1 MSSIKLGKRVI
12 DNNSDPY
19 IIAEVGVNHEGSFEQ
34 AVDLINLAKEG
45 GADAVKFQ
53 SYKAETLASIDSPA
67 YWDTEEEKTTSQFNL
82 FKKYDKFNSNDYASL
97 AKHCKKIDIDF
108 VSTPFDEES
117 VEYLDKLVPYYK
129 IASADINCIPL
140 LRIVGNKK
148 KPVIISTGCA
158 NIDEIKL
165 AKKILQ
171 DAGAPNVI
179 ILHCILNYPTSVEN
193 ANLSMITDL
202 KKTFKDNIIGYSD
215 HTRPDE
221 GMITLS
227 TAYLLG
233 AVIIEKH
240 FTNNKGLSGN
250 DHYHSMDIDDLK
262 VFRKSSYKIRQLKG
276 SILTKRPIKEEEKS
290 RVNARRS
297 IFLKNNLKAGDI
309 IKEEDITFLRPG
321 FGITVDNWDKIIG
334 KKINLDSKSGYMLK
348 WSDINDKK

>member
-1 MSSIKLGKRVI
+1 MNSIKLGKRVI
-12 DNNSDPY
+12 DNNSEPY

-34 AVDLINLAKEG
+34 ALELINLAKEG

-53 SYKAETLASIDSPA
+53 SYKAETLASKNSPA

-82 FKKYDKFNSNDYASL
+82 FKKYDNFNFDDYESL
-97 AKHCKKIDIDF
+97 AKHCRKIDIDF
-108 VSTPFDEES
+108 VSTPFDKES

-140 LRIVGNKK
+140 LRLVGNKK

-158 NIDEIKL
+158 SIDEIKL
-165 AKKILQ
+165 AKKTLQ

-179 ILHCILNYPTSVEN
+179 ILHCILNYPTNIKN

-202 KKTFKDNIIGYSD
+202 KQTFTENIIGYSD
-215 HTRPDE
+215 HTHPDE
-221 GMITLS
+221 GMTTLS
-227 TAYLLG
+227 AAYLLG

-240 FTNNKGLSGN
+240 FTNNKKLPGN

-262 VFRKSSYKIRQLKG
+262 IFRKSSNKIKQLKG
-276 SILTKRPIKEEEKS
+276 SIFTKQPIKEEEKS
-290 RVNARRS
+290 RTNARRS
-297 IFLKNNLKAGDI
+297 IFLKSNLNAGDI

-321 FGITVDNWDKIIG
+321 FGITVDNWDKIVG
-334 KKINLDSKSGYMLK
+334 KKINSDSKSGYMLK
-348 WSDINDKK
+348 WSDINE